1 MHHHHRQHPRALLA
15 AVVVITA
22 VVGVTLARPGTARA
36 CECGIE
42 SPARSVLDAHTIVRG
57 RTLEYVDLSPS
68 EEEIDRRWTY
78 EVDERYRGDTPA
90 VIGVRVQVP
99 LGDCSDTVTRLPPL
113 MLLPAPDAG
122 GVYRYDGC
130 TWEPSPTDLEPFVDD
145 VWPISGRGPPAAV
158 AAAPTADHTMVVV
171 DADGAPL
178 GYLPSTGPTLALAAC
193 PEGTHFLQLRSLSWA
208 GGGVALAR
216 WRLDTWE
223 EVGVVAVTTSPDLN
237 PTYGG
242 RTLTCSN
249 PSGTSAFLL
258 GPEPLQI
265 VNSEVTPAEVES
277 DFLAPGVGGLAL
289 TASSS
294 EAVEVR
300 SVDPLVESVVVPVE
314 LPYGSARSVTLRAD
328 GWQLGSVVIEY
339 PRDVPEYAVAT
350 ADIALDGTLT
360 VGERRP
366 IAIPVWPMAAIAV
379 DGAGAVP
386 AAEAP
391 PTPLLSERGR
401 LIDGPT
407 PTLATLPPPVATTG
421 PAPTTAPTTLAPVI
435 SDDGDGSAVG
445 WAVGG
450 GLAALTI
457 LAIVWAVVRR
467 RARGA
472 A

>member
-1 MHHHHRQHPRALLA
+1 M
-15 AVVVITA
+15 ITA

-36 CECGIE
+36 CECAIPN
-42 SPARSVLDAHTIVRG
+42 PAESVLGAHTIVRG
-57 RTLEYVDLSPS
+57 RMLEYVDLSPS

-78 EVDERYRGDTPA
+78 EVDERYRGDTPV
-90 VIGVRVQVP
+90 VIEVRVQVP

-113 MLLPAPDAG
+113 MLLPPPDAG
-122 GVYRYDGC
+122 GVYRYSGC
-130 TWEPSPTDLEPFVDD
+130 TWRPSLTDLEPFVDE

-158 AAAPTADHTMVVV
+158 AAVPTADHTMVVV

-178 GYLPSTGPTLALAAC
+178 GYLPSIGPTLALAAC

-208 GGGVALAR
+208 GGGVELAR

-223 EVGVVAVTTSPDLN
+223 EVGEVAVATSPDLS
-237 PTYGG
+237 PTGGG

-249 PSGTSAFLL
+249 PTGTSAFLL

-265 VNSEVTPAEVES
+265 VDGEVTPAAVES

-289 TASSS
+289 IASSS

-300 SVDPLVESVVVPVE
+300 SVDPSVASVVVPVE

-328 GWQLGSVVIEY
+328 GWQLGSVVLDY

-360 VGERRP
+360 VGEPRP

-386 AAEAP
+386 ATATP

-407 PTLATLPPPVATTG
+407 PTLPTLPAPVATTD
-421 PAPTTAPTTLAPVI
+421 PAATTEPVATAAPTTAASVA
-435 SDDGDGSAVG
+435 SDDDGSVVG

-450 GLAALTI
+450 GLAALTL
-457 LAIVWAVVRR
+457 LAVVWAVVRR
-467 RARGA
+467 RTRGA
-472 A
+472 T